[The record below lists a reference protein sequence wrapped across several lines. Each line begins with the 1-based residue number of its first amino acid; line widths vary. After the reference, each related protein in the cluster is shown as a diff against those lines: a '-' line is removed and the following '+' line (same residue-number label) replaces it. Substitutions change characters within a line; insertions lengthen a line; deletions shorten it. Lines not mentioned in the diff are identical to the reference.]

1 MWELYF
7 KESWVPKNWS
17 FWTVV
22 LDKTPESPLDCKEIQ
37 PVHPKRNQSWIFNGR
52 TDAIAETPILWPPDV
67 KNRLIWKDLNA
78 GKEWRWEEKGMTED
92 EMAGWHQQLDGHEY
106 GWTPGVGDAQGGL
119 ACCDSWGRKES
130 DDWVT
135 ELNWTGWFMLR
146 FDRKKN
152 SVKQLSFNKK
162 KFFLISKKNLL
173 YSKGY
178 HQQNEKNNLL
188 NKNIYKSCTW
198 RGVNIQ
204 NI

>member
-1 MWELYF
+1 MYPFSSIL
-7 KESWVPKNWS
+7 SNPSIPPKGN
-17 FWTVV
+17 
-22 LDKTPESPLDCKEIQ
+22 Q
-37 PVHPKRNQSWIFNGR
+37 PWIIIER
-52 TDAIAETPILWPPDV
+52 TGAEADAPVLWPSDV
-67 KNRLIWKDLNA
+67 KNQLTEKDPDA
-78 GKEWRWEEKGMTED
+78 EKRWGQEEKRMTED
-92 EMAGWHQQLDGHEY
+92 EMVGWHHWLNGHEFEQ
-106 GWTPGVGDAQGGL
+106 TPGDSEGQRSL
-119 ACCDSWGRKES
+119 AGCSLWSRQES